1 MSKVISIRVSESTQI
16 TLEMKAKSEGKNIGD
31 IVKQA
36 IKDSLDTHKIDKIK
50 AEQKDQE
57 VELEKLFKKSHIS
70 TLSII
75 AKLSKAD
82 QALSNWEEKIA
93 GSSPSFST
101 LAILT
106 LTSFSTLFSLLILIM
121 KFLE

>member
-1 MSKVISIRVSESTQI
+1 MSKVISIRVSEITQI
-16 TLEMKAKSEGKNIGD
+16 TLEMKAKSEGKNVGD

-36 IKDSLDTHKIDKIK
+36 INDSLDTHKIDKIK

-75 AKLSKAD
+75 SKLSKAD
-82 QALSNWEEKIA
+82 QALNSWEERIT
-93 GSSPSFST
+93 GSSPSFSV
-101 LAILT
+101 LAILI